1 MKVTE
6 ADRKLE
12 KETWNKDRAMFN
24 LMYPAEDVVK
34 FLKRN
39 YKQPED
45 KTILDFGCGSG
56 RNTVLM
62 SDMGFEKIIA
72 MDYNED
78 CLKLTKEKLLGKN
91 NVEYIKNERL
101 TISLP
106 DESVDCIVAWGA
118 LYFFTG
124 EERKQFAKELYRVLK
139 PNGMVVTDFRGKED
153 AMYGQGKLV
162 ENDMFL
168 LDERAG
174 HMKNFIYWF
183 SNDDDLRK
191 LFEETPFSIEN
202 MERNLQWSNNM
213 QTKVDHYITWL
224 RK

>member
-91 NVEYIKNERL
+91 NVEYIKMN
-101 TISLP
+101 
-106 DESVDCIVAWGA
+106 V
-118 LYFFTG
+118 
-124 EERKQFAKELYRVLK
+124 
-139 PNGMVVTDFRGKED
+139 
-153 AMYGQGKLV
+153 
-162 ENDMFL
+162 
-168 LDERAG
+168 
-174 HMKNFIYWF
+174 
-183 SNDDDLRK
+183 
-191 LFEETPFSIEN
+191 
-202 MERNLQWSNNM
+202 
-213 QTKVDHYITWL
+213 
-224 RK
+224 

>member
-118 LYFFTG
+118 LYYFTG

-139 PNGMVVTDFRGKED
+139 PNGMVVADFRGKE
-153 AMYGQGKLV
+153 
-162 ENDMFL
+162 
-168 LDERAG
+168 
-174 HMKNFIYWF
+174 
-183 SNDDDLRK
+183 
-191 LFEETPFSIEN
+191 EETPFSIEN
-202 MERNLQWSNNM
+202 MERNLQCSNNM

>member
-1 MKVTE
+1 
-6 ADRKLE
+6 
-12 KETWNKDRAMFN
+12 
-24 LMYPAEDVVK
+24 MYPAEDVVK

-106 DESVDCIVAWGA
+106 DVQYSGSDQSGSR
-118 LYFFTG
+118 LYCCMGSFVFF
-124 EERKQFAKELYRVLK
+124 YR
-139 PNGMVVTDFRGKED
+139 R
-153 AMYGQGKLV
+153 
-162 ENDMFL
+162 
-168 LDERAG
+168 RA
-174 HMKNFIYWF
+174 
-183 SNDDDLRK
+183 
-191 LFEETPFSIEN
+191 
-202 MERNLQWSNNM
+202 
-213 QTKVDHYITWL
+213 
-224 RK
+224 